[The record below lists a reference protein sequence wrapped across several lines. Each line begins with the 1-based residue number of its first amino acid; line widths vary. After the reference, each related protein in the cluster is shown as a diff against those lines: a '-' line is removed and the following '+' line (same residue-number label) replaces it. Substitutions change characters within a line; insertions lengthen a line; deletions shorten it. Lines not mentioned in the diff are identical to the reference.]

1 MENKI
6 CINNIYTISK
16 NMGIKIGELEE
27 SVGLSKGYL
36 ARLKRDGESFPAVD
50 KLYAIS
56 KRLNV
61 SMDSLMDEEISEMAP
76 DGIVAYQFLEKLYDD
91 SVKYNITWAQHKFLY
106 EESGDSFHDS
116 IMADSEVAEIYRTIE
131 RKECWDAN
139 PYMYVSSACFY
150 TTLLPG
156 INMTIVLSRI
166 ITCLDS
172 LDTDWV
178 YNDAYNI
185 FMVDDKIEEV
195 PGGKSLTEK
204 VKKLY
209 SKVDSDIYV
218 TDSLR
223 NSMKSYLKYDFS
235 KEKQ

>member
-1 MENKI
+1 
-6 CINNIYTISK
+6 
-16 NMGIKIGELEE
+16 
-27 SVGLSKGYL
+27 
-36 ARLKRDGESFPAVD
+36 
-50 KLYAIS
+50 
-56 KRLNV
+56 
-61 SMDSLMDEEISEMAP
+61 
-76 DGIVAYQFLEKLYDD
+76 
-91 SVKYNITWAQHKFLY
+91 
-106 EESGDSFHDS
+106 
-116 IMADSEVAEIYRTIE
+116 MADSEVAEIYKTIE

-139 PYMYVSSACFY
+139 PCMYVSSACFY

-166 ITCLDS
+166 ITSLDS

-185 FMVDDKIEEV
+185 FMVGDKIEEV

-218 TDSLR
+218 TDYLR